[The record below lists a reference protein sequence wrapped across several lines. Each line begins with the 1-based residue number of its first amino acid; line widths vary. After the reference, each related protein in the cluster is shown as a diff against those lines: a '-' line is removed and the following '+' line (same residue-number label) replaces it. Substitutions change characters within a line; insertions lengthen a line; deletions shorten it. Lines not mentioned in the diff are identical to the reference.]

1 MSALTD
7 PRYKTSLGLQIE
19 IEDLNIRDTITSG
32 GGIAY
37 RFLKLLEIKT
47 WDSFEDESED
57 SDEQIDLEKK
67 NIKIVK
73 SLTAQ
78 TFETTSEGGES
89 EQDKKR
95 KKRKKNRSRK
105 SKNKQ

>member
-32 GGIAY
+32 GGTAY

-47 WDSFEDESED
+47 WDSFEDD
-57 SDEQIDLEKK
+57 SDTDEQIDLEKK
-67 NIKIVK
+67 NNKIVK
-73 SLTAQ
+73 SMTA
-78 TFETTSEGGES
+78 
-89 EQDKKR
+89 
-95 KKRKKNRSRK
+95 
-105 SKNKQ
+105 